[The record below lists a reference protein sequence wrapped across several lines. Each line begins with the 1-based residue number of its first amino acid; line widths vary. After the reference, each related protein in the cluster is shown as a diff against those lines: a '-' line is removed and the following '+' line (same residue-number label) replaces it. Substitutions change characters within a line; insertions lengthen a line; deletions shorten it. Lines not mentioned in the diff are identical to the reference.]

1 MSTVKL
7 GLKGL
12 PATGTVAKAQGIHDA
27 MVGNAS
33 YPTPTPTMP
42 VLQTAIATLAAA
54 DAAVDNNAGRAEH
67 QARGVAEKAVHA
79 LLKQLAGYVQMASG
93 GDGNTI
99 LSSGFTL
106 VVRGSQHA
114 EPNPPVNV
122 NSRFT
127 QHSGRV
133 ALKWTPEAGV
143 DMYHVFMST
152 KDAPFEWKL
161 VGTTTTSRFDLD
173 GLTPRYLYWLAVS
186 GINAAGESSLSEPA
200 RCMAAA

>member
-1 MSTVKL
+1 MSTVKI
-7 GLKGL
+7 GLRGL

-27 MVGNAS
+27 MDGNAA
-33 YPTPTPTMP
+33 YPTPTPTLA

-54 DAAVDNNAGRAEH
+54 NAAVDNNGGRSEH
-67 QARGVAEKAVHA
+67 QARRVAEKALRA

-93 GDGNTI
+93 GDENTI
-99 LSSGFTL
+99 LSSGFT
-106 VVRGSQHA
+106 VVKRGAEHG
-114 EPNPPVNV
+114 EPNPPLNV
-122 NSRFT
+122 NSRYT
-127 QHSGRV
+127 THSGRV

-161 VGTTTTSRFDLD
+161 VGTTTKSRFDLD
-173 GLTPRYLYWLAVS
+173 GLTPRDLYWLSVTA
-186 GINAAGESSLSEPA
+186 INAAGESSLSEPA